1 MSSGTL
7 AEVLAVGGW
16 AHVELGLAGVTDK
29 PGFMERC
36 VRAFEL
42 PGYFGRN
49 WDALADCL
57 ADLSWAPPARG
68 RLVEVTGWQEY
79 AEAEPDDWR
88 IAREVFAEA
97 ADHWRGSGSELR
109 IVLALGGSS

>member
-1 MSSGTL
+1 MADDTL
-7 AEVLAVGGW
+7 AEVLAAGGW
-16 AHVELGLAGVTDK
+16 AYVGLELGGVTDK

-42 PGYFGRN
+42 PEYFGRN

-57 ADLSWAPPARG
+57 TDLSWAPPVRG

-79 AEAEPDDWR
+79 AGAEPDDWN
-88 IAREVFAEA
+88 IAREVFAQA
-97 ADHWRGSGSELR
+97 VDHWDGTGTELR
-109 IVLALGGSS
+109 IALALGGSS